1 MPKRITFTPRHGSNE
16 PAAPVNRRIL
26 FYVPGYD
33 PDAERR
39 YRSLFV
45 RELRRYVRCF
55 RIDTPSISRPSTSAD
70 QQFQTWTVETADRQT
85 RTRTDYVVLLW
96 SDLVRRDMARSY
108 GVSSWLNAK
117 SFLYVAV
124 NGTLS
129 RLYRANWK
137 CGNVISYPFVM
148 TLLLLAAGLAI
159 SLLSHGILGGGIG
172 LPSWIALLA
181 GLGTGLWGLRIAA
194 PRLEHAFL
202 WQLMN
207 DWIFH
212 CEHAAGR
219 RPDFRQRIDEFAAHV
234 LNQVRHS
241 KYDEVL
247 IVGHSTG
254 GLMAVELAARLLAT
268 DDRIGIAGPALSLLT
283 LGSSLPIVALQPCA
297 QATRTAVG
305 ELVRSRR
312 LVWVDYQ
319 APQDWM
325 NFPGFNP
332 TQDLPLDVREAET
345 VNPIIRSA
353 KFSEIIDAQTY
364 RQIRLRPF
372 RMHFQFLMANDRAG
386 VFDIFAL
393 CLGSRRLRDRV
404 LDDDSSPLGTC
415 RYRPVSTLNT
425 VLRMPM
431 PPCSAS

>member
-1 MPKRITFTPRHGSNE
+1 MPKRITFTPCQGSHT
-16 PAAPVNRRIL
+16 PAPSVERRIL
-26 FYVPGYD
+26 FYVPRYD

-39 YRSLFV
+39 YRALFV
-45 RELRRYVRCF
+45 RELRRYAKCF
-55 RIDTPSISRPSTSAD
+55 RIKMPLIGRSVTLDD
-70 QQFQTWTVETADRQT
+70 KKVQTWAIDMEDGQT

-108 GVSSWLNAK
+108 GVSAWRNA
-117 SFLYVAV
+117 VALLRV
-124 NGTLS
+124 AANGTLA

-137 CGNVISYPFVM
+137 CGNVILYPFVM
-148 TLLLLAAGLAI
+148 SLLLLAGGLGI
-159 SLLSHGILGGGIG
+159 SLLSHGFLGGGMG

-181 GLGTGLWGLRIAA
+181 GLGIGLCGLRMAA
-194 PRLEHAFL
+194 PRLDGAFL
-202 WQLMN
+202 WQLMH

-212 CEHAAGR
+212 CEHAGGQ
-219 RPDFRQRIDEFAAHV
+219 RPDYRQRIDEFAEHV
-234 LNQVRHS
+234 LSRVRRS
-241 KYDEVL
+241 EYDEVL

-254 GLMAVELAARLLAT
+254 GLMAVELAARLLAL
-268 DDRIGIAGPALSLLT
+268 DDRIGTDGPALSLLT
-283 LGSSLPIVALQPCA
+283 LGSSLPIVALQPRA
-297 QATRTAVG
+297 RATRAAV
-305 ELVRSRR
+305 EQLIRSRR

-332 TQDLPLDVREAET
+332 TRDLPLGLHEAET
-345 VNPIIRSA
+345 RNPIIRSA

-393 CLGSRRLRDRV
+393 SLGNRRLCDRV
-404 LDDDSSPLGTC
+404 LEDDSTPLGIG
-415 RYRPVSTLNT
+415 RIRPFADSDTT
-425 VLRMPM
+425 LRMAPS
-431 PPCSAS
+431 PSGVQ

>member
-1 MPKRITFTPRHGSNE
+1 MPKRITFTPWQGSHK
-16 PAAPVNRRIL
+16 PAPSVERRIL

-39 YRSLFV
+39 YRALFV
-45 RELRRYVRCF
+45 RELRRYAKRF
-55 RIDTPSISRPSTSAD
+55 RIRMPLVGRSVTLDD
-70 QQFQTWTVETADRQT
+70 QKGQTWTIDMEDGQI

-108 GVSSWLNAK
+108 SISAWRNA
-117 SFLYVAV
+117 VALLRV
-124 NGTLS
+124 VANGTLA

-137 CGNVISYPFVM
+137 CGNVILYPFVM
-148 TLLLLAAGLAI
+148 SLLLLAGGLGI
-159 SLLSHGILGGGIG
+159 SLLSHGFLGGGMG

-181 GLGTGLWGLRIAA
+181 GLGIGLCGLRMAA
-194 PRLEHAFL
+194 PRLNGAFL
-202 WQLMN
+202 WQLMH

-212 CEHAAGR
+212 CEHAGGQ
-219 RPDFRQRIDEFAAHV
+219 RPDYRQRIDEFAEHV
-234 LNQVRHS
+234 LSRVRRS
-241 KYDEVL
+241 EYDEVL

-254 GLMAVELAARLLAT
+254 GLMAVELAARLLAR
-268 DDRIGIAGPALSLLT
+268 DDRIGTDGPALSLLT
-283 LGSSLPIVALQPCA
+283 LGSSLPIVALQPRA
-297 QATRTAVG
+297 GATRAAV
-305 ELVRSRR
+305 ERLVKSRR

-332 TQDLPLDVREAET
+332 IRDLPLGVDEDET
-345 VNPIIRSA
+345 ANPIIRSA

-393 CLGSRRLRDRV
+393 SLGNQRLRDRV
-404 LDDDSSPLGTC
+404 LEDDSTPLGIS
-415 RYRPVSTLNT
+415 RFRPFAGPDAAP
-425 VLRMPM
+425 RMS
-431 PPCSAS
+431 SAAPGVP